1 MKIGLHVNQLD
12 HRGNSTVVY
21 DYATALKNIL
31 GYEATIVSSKKKS
44 THPTDRFADF
54 GVHFYDEMSEI
65 AGIVE
70 KEKIDV
76 LYMARAGNNNEFT
89 PTNCKT
95 AIHAIFDMREPHGNV
110 YAGVS
115 EWLAK
120 FFNKE
125 LWVPHIID
133 VQKTNE
139 TLHDRLGIPKND
151 FIVGRLGGYDQFD
164 IPFVHATISKI
175 LEERNDFWAIFLN
188 TKPFIDHPRVRFESF
203 NPDPL
208 YKNKFINTCDAMLHA
223 RSDGETFGLAV
234 AEFSAMNK
242 PIITYDAPYWWY
254 MRAHLDMLGEKA
266 IVYHDPDE
274 LMTYLRDIS
283 KDYVKDVEWD
293 CYSVKFSPK
302 NVIEKFNTIFI
313 K

>member
-266 IVYHDPDE
+266 IIYHDSDE